1 MHLSID
7 ADLGQVTD
15 ACQQLLAAITL
26 PVDHMA
32 VELALTE
39 ALNNAIIHGNQMRP
53 NTIVKIQLLT
63 HADTV
68 TCVIADAGCSLCD
81 DMLTA
86 PLADIDATS
95 GRGLALIKTI
105 ASDTRIID
113 GSLHITFVA
122 LPSA

>member
-7 ADLGQVTD
+7 ADLDHVTD

-26 PVDHMA
+26 PVNLMA

-53 NTIVKIQLLT
+53 DTIVKIQLLA
-63 HADTV
+63 HANTI
-68 TCVIADAGCSLCD
+68 TCVITDAGSSLCD

-86 PLADIDATS
+86 PLADLDATS
-95 GRGLALIKTI
+95 GRGLPLIQTL
-105 ASDTRIID
+105 ASDTRIVD

-122 LPSA
+122 LPPI

>member
-7 ADLGQVTD
+7 ADLDHVTD
-15 ACQQLLAAITL
+15 ACQQLLAAVTL

-53 NTIVKIQLLT
+53 DTIVKIKLLT
-63 HADTV
+63 HTDTV
-68 TCVIADAGCSLCD
+68 TCVITDADSSLCD

-95 GRGLALIKTI
+95 GRGLALIKTL
-105 ASDTRIID
+105 ASDTRIVD

-122 LPSA
+122 LPPA